1 MFFFYVSYNC
11 IYIYTRLFSFM
22 YRIAARGVGCASRV
36 RYSRNFLLLP
46 LYLLE
51 RDRDARRATN
61 RYSRGVRSTSWLVAG
76 RSPSSSRGRS
86 TLSRFRVTKIVEKS
100 DRVEN
105 STTTGRA
112 ARVKSVETWLRKKS
126 SVTRDTSPTVGAC
139 LAAGPEV
146 TRRLVEHGPGGNLLQ
161 WFPPPFQNY

>member
-1 MFFFYVSYNC
+1 M
-11 IYIYTRLFSFM
+11 RE
-22 YRIAARGVGCASRV
+22 SRKV
-36 RYSRNFLLLP
+36 LAKLP
-46 LYLLE
+46 LASFIFVKTGQ
-51 RDRDARRATN
+51 R
-61 RYSRGVRSTSWLVAG
+61 RSTSDESVFARRSIDFLAG

-112 ARVKSVETWLRKKS
+112 ACVKSVELWLRKKS
-126 SVTRDTSPTVGAC
+126 SVTRDTSPPLGAR
-139 LAAGPEV
+139 LVAGPEV
-146 TRRLVEHGPGGNLLQ
+146 TRCLVEHGPGGNRLQ